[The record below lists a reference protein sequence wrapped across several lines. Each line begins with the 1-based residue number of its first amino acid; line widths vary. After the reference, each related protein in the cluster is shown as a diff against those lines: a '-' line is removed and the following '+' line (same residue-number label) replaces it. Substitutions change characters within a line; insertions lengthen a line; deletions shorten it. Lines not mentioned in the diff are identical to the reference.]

1 MHGIISDFIRA
12 TSLYVALSAAQA
24 QAFET
29 NYDRGRV
36 DFSGRVTDIS
46 CSVSLNG
53 AHNAGS
59 GSVWLP
65 PVSLAEVHD
74 SGAGAYLKPKP
85 FTLELSNCQLRH
97 GGNVPADQDQVRRVS
112 VRWVDGFV
120 VNDVNNENAGYLANT
135 LPDGAQH
142 IYLALATN
150 NNNTLSKDN
159 KIVPG
164 DLQQNQVYLR
174 DKAVNGGIYTY
185 YIGYV
190 TATPLRATSGPITSW
205 ATWELVY
212 N

>member
-1 MHGIISDFIRA
+1 MRGVISDTIRA
-12 TSLYVALSAAQA
+12 ALIGAALAAPAAQA
-24 QAFET
+24 LET
-29 NYDRGRV
+29 NYERGRV
-36 DFSGRVTDIS
+36 EFAGRVTDIS

-59 GSVWLP
+59 GSVWLA
-65 PVSLAEVHD
+65 PVSLAEVHARGV
-74 SGAGAYLKPKP
+74 GAFMKPKP
-85 FTLELSNCQLRH
+85 FTLSLSSCQLRH
-97 GGNVPADQDQVRRVS
+97 AGERGADQDEVRRVS

-120 VNDVNNENAGYLANT
+120 INDVHNENAGYLANA

-142 IYLALATN
+142 IYLALSTN
-150 NNNTLSKDN
+150 DDNTLDKSN

-164 DLQQNQVYLR
+164 DPQQNQVSLR
-174 DKAVNGGIYTY
+174 DNAVSGGVFTY